1 MSIVEGASE
10 DPVLPPEPIE
20 FRTRPLAVAARL
32 WCGATTFFFAAFL
45 FAYVYLRSLNVHN
58 AWIVGNNVSP
68 SGGLGV
74 TIMGLLLLSG
84 ILWRVGW
91 MRRED
96 TISTG
101 IVAIVLAVAAVVL
114 QFVEYT
120 TLGFGP
126 TNGAYASVFIGWT
139 VTYALGAI
147 CAIYWIE
154 TQVATLWRARKGHV
168 PETEEAVMR
177 AGVEASS
184 FFWAYY
190 CAIGVLTFIVL
201 YVL

>member
-1 MSIVEGASE
+1 MSAEGAV
-10 DPVLPPEPIE
+10 PRATLPPEPVH
-20 FRTRPLAVAARL
+20 FRTASLSVGARL

-45 FAYVYLRSLNVHN
+45 FAYVYLRSLDTNKG
-58 AWIVGNNVSP
+58 WKIGSVSP

-74 TIMGLLLLSG
+74 TIMALFLLSG
-84 ILWRVGW
+84 ILWRVGN
-91 MRRED
+91 MRSVD
-96 TISTG
+96 TVSTG
-101 IVAIVLAVAAVVL
+101 VVALVLATVAVVL

-126 TNGAYASVFIGWT
+126 ASGAYASVFIGWT

-147 CAIYWIE
+147 GGIYWME
-154 TQVATLWRARKGHV
+154 VQVATLIRSRKREVGAD
-168 PETEEAVMR
+168 EQAVMR

-190 CAIGVLTFIVL
+190 VAIGVLTFFIL
-201 YVL
+201 YVV